1 MVFWPSFTPSFIH
14 YNDDIYRVRAHV
26 HIYCMY
32 VTYIPLLHTSSFV
45 IVFIVAYV
53 ELTLK
58 TDTFR

>member
-1 MVFWPSFTPSFIH
+1 MVFWPSFTPSSIH
-14 YNDDIYRVRAHV
+14 YNDDIYRVRE
-26 HIYCMY
+26 HIHIHLHIY
-32 VTYIPLLHTSSFV
+32 VTYIPHIEFV